1 MISMLLTQ
9 LYETVAVGT
18 KLGPWGLSRTSR
30 APKRP
35 FWASGDTYMVTGW
48 AKMTG
53 YYVLYT
59 ESALRSFEAF
69 HTGSV
74 APFISVGMWAGPKIS
89 ILALWK
95 FLHEYPRQNLFH
107 HNNWSKNNILGQ
119 FQPNRR
125 VCFFKRWPFVHTHFW
140 PFLTNFGIFWPV
152 FGPWN
157 LKCTKLNHLG
167 AKCTK
172 FFGKICTVA

>member
-107 HNNWSKNNILGQ
+107 HNNWSKNNILCQ

-125 VCFFKRWPFVHTHFW
+125 VCFFQKMAICPYPFLAVFDQFWHFLARFW
-140 PFLTNFGIFWPV
+140 PLEP
-152 FGPWN
+152 
-157 LKCTKLNHLG
+157 KLY
-167 AKCTK
+167 
-172 FFGKICTVA
+172 